1 MSRRKLRNQE
11 SSGGGSPGWMT
22 TFSDLMSLL
31 LTFFILLY
39 SMSTVDAQK
48 FRNITYSLQQALTG
62 MGGTSILEGEISNE
76 MIPIDE
82 SREIGDEMAGELISN
97 EILIMYEKVST
108 YLQEN
113 NLEANVAVKM
123 NTQGVFVNINEAIL
137 FDLGSARLKDSG
149 IELLKRLEGLVND
162 FDNDIVIEGHTDNIP
177 INGNIY
183 PTNWELST
191 ARAVSVVR
199 YLSEVERIDPSRLSA
214 RGYGEYSPIAP
225 NDTQENRALN
235 RRVNMFIVFDKE
247 GVK

>member
-1 MSRRKLRNQE
+1 MSRRRIKDQE

-22 TFSDLMSLL
+22 TYSDLMSLL

-39 SMSTVDAQK
+39 SMSTVDVQK

-62 MGGTSILEGEISNE
+62 VGGTSILEGEISNE
-76 MIPIDE
+76 MLPIDE
-82 SREIGDEMAGELISN
+82 SREIGNEIAREHISN
-97 EILIMYEKVST
+97 EILIMYEKVSN
-108 YLQEN
+108 YLHEN

-137 FDLGSARLKDSG
+137 FDLGSAKLKDSG

-177 INGNIY
+177 INGNTY

-199 YLSEVERIDPSRLSA
+199 YLSEVEKIDPSRLSA

>member
-1 MSRRKLRNQE
+1 MSRRRIKNQE

-82 SREIGDEMAGELISN
+82 SREIGNEIAGELISN
-97 EILIMYEKVST
+97 EILIMYEKVSN

-137 FDLGSARLKDSG
+137 FDLGSAKLKDSG